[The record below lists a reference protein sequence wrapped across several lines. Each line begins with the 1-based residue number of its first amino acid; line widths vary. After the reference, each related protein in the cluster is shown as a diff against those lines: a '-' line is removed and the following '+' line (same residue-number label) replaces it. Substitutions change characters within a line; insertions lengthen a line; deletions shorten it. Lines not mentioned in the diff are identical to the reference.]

1 MNKDKWLPVFSGI
14 IVSVV
19 FGLSFMVTRGA
30 LALLTPLQLIG
41 YRFALAALTLTV
53 LRYTKLIQVNLRNK
67 NLQSLFLLA
76 FFQPVFY
83 FLFETTGVKLTSASE
98 AGMMMGLIPVVT
110 VLLEIPFLKILPS
123 WQQFLSVLLSVS
135 GIFFIFIMQGNVK
148 VGYNIWGTLCLFGAI
163 FAGGMYN
170 IFSKKSSSSFSPVE
184 ITYFMMWVG
193 ALVFNVMSL
202 GQSMMNKTLGDYLKP
217 LTQPDVLIA
226 IFYLGILSS
235 VVAFFLMNYMLSK
248 TQPSQTA
255 TYVNLTTV
263 ISILGGVLFRGEHF
277 AWYQAVGAFMIIS
290 GVWGAM
296 WFGQKGKK
304 QAPKTF
310 TA

>member
-1 MNKDKWLPVFSGI
+1 MNKDKWLPVLSGM
-14 IVSVV
+14 IVSMV

-30 LALLTPLQLIG
+30 LVKLTPLQLIG
-41 YRFALAALTLTV
+41 YRFALAALTLGV
-53 LRYTKLIQVNLRNK
+53 LRYLGFIQVNLKNK
-67 NLQSLFLLA
+67 SLWSLTLLA
-76 FFQPVFY
+76 LFQPVLY

-110 VLLEIPFLKILPS
+110 VLLEIPFFKAIPS
-123 WQQFLSVLLSVS
+123 WKQSLSVLLSVS
-135 GIFFIFIMQGNVK
+135 GIFFIFIMQGNVQF
-148 VGYNIWGTLCLFGAI
+148 GENILGTLCLIGAI
-163 FAGGMYN
+163 LAGGMYN
-170 IFSKKSSSSFSPVE
+170 IFSKKSSSSFTPVE
-184 ITYFMMWVG
+184 ITYFMMSAG
-193 ALVFNVMSL
+193 AIVFNIMSL
-202 GQSMMNKTLGDYLKP
+202 GQGMINKTLSEYLRP

-235 VVAFFLMNYMLSK
+235 VIAFFLMNYMLSK
-248 TQPSQTA
+248 TRPSQTA

-263 ISILGGVLFRGEHF
+263 IAILGGILFRGEHF

-296 WFGQKGKK
+296 WFSQKVKK
-304 QAPKTF
+304 PTPKTF

>member
-1 MNKDKWLPVFSGI
+1 MSKDKWLPVFSGI

-30 LALLTPLQLIG
+30 LASLTPLQLIG
-41 YRFALAALTLTV
+41 YRFALAALALTV
-53 LRYTKLIQVNLRNK
+53 LLYTGLIQVNLRNK
-67 NLQSLFLLA
+67 NLQSLFLLT
-76 FFQPVFY
+76 FFQPVLY

-110 VLLEIPFLKILPS
+110 VLLEIPFFKTLPS
-123 WQQFLSVLLSVS
+123 WKQFLSVLLSVS
-135 GIFFIFIMQGNVK
+135 GIFFIFIMQGNIK
-148 VGYNIWGTLCLFGAI
+148 IGYNIWGTLCLIGAI

-170 IFSKKSSSSFSPVE
+170 IYSKKLSSSFSPVE

-193 ALVFNVMSL
+193 ALLFNVMSL
-202 GQSMMNKTLGDYLKP
+202 GQSIMNKTLGDYLKP

-235 VVAFFLMNYMLSK
+235 VVAFFLINYMLSK

-263 ISILGGVLFRGEHF
+263 IAILGGVLFRSEHF
-277 AWYQAVGAFMIIS
+277 AWYQAVGALMIIS

-296 WFGQKGKK
+296 WFGQKAKK
-304 QAPKTF
+304 PTPKTY